1 MKNYMFVLFSTFIV
15 SCSYSQTKILIA
27 PTLAHQKDSIL
38 INLVIPS
45 LTTYLDKVEG
55 DNNLNEYISPK
66 YKAQNYV
73 LTDQLKG
80 MQISYRFKN
89 DHFYKPTLVNAI
101 PQKDKSYHLQLAYQG
116 VNDSTSIVIGLF
128 NLIAE
133 KSADNRYVFSTPLLT
148 NTINWKTKTVGIT
161 TYHYKDELDAGKA
174 LEYNTRVEMFDKKLN
189 NQNQSIHYYLCQDAH
204 EVFSIVGIQFK
215 SQYNGQNTF
224 SIGSSTAN
232 ETVMVSSTNGKSFD
246 IFDPHDL
253 WHDRLAQHIPRNK
266 VNKSI
271 DEACAYL
278 YGGSWGISWTEIF
291 ASFKSKVANDKQKDW
306 LTSYGKHENFGVSQ
320 ELHLY
325 PEYVINA
332 LLVQKIEKE
341 KGFPAVLEFLKTGKN
356 DSEDKTNSNYFKALY
371 KLTGITKEN
380 YNAAVWTL
388 IENEIK

>member
-1 MKNYMFVLFSTFIV
+1 MKNYMFVLFSTFIF
-15 SCSYSQTKILIA
+15 SGSYSQTRILIS
-27 PTLAHQKDSIL
+27 PTLTYQKDSIL
-38 INLVIPS
+38 INQVIPS

-55 DNNLNEYISPK
+55 DNNLNEYISTNNK
-66 YKAQNYV
+66 VHNYV
-73 LTDQLKG
+73 ITDELKG

-89 DHFYKPTLVNAI
+89 NYFYKPTLVNAI
-101 PQKDKSYHLQLAYQG
+101 PQKDESYHLQLAFQG
-116 VNDSTSIVIGLF
+116 INDSTSIVTGLF

-133 KSADNRYVFSTPLLT
+133 KSADNRYVFSSPLPT
-148 NTINWKTKTVGIT
+148 NTKNWKTKTVGIT
-161 TYHYKDELDAGKA
+161 TYHYNDELNEVKA
-174 LEYNTRVEMFDKKLN
+174 LEYHTMVEMFDKKLN

-204 EVFSIVGIQFK
+204 EVFSIAGIQFK
-215 SQYNGQNTF
+215 SQYNGQKTLA
-224 SIGSSTAN
+224 IGSSTAN
-232 ETVMVSSTNGKSFD
+232 ETVMVSSTNGKSFET
-246 IFDPHDL
+246 FDPHDL
-253 WHDRLAQHIPRNK
+253 WHDRLAQHTPRNK

-278 YGGSWGISWTEIF
+278 YGGSWGISWKEIF
-291 ASFKSKVANDKQKDW
+291 SSFKSKVANDKQKDW
-306 LTSYGKHENFGVSQ
+306 LTTYGKYENFGVSQ

-325 PEYVINA
+325 PEFVINA

-356 DSEDKTNSNYFKALY
+356 DPDDKTHSNYFKALS